1 VCPPGGACGVILHS
15 SQSSNAKLQAELTM
29 GGDDQSDRPSNGR
42 AVRNLLE
49 MIQRK
54 QALRLAEQKTAKT
67 MDDLTTIKE
76 PDVMPCVAH
85 LIST

>member
-1 VCPPGGACGVILHS
+1 M
-15 SQSSNAKLQAELTM
+15 QSSNAKLQAELTM

-54 QALRLAEQKTAKT
+54 QVRCFCGLGLGVAGYITHSTSCRRAFPIAE
-67 MDDLTTIKE
+67 
-76 PDVMPCVAH
+76 
-85 LIST
+85 